1 MSAIGTL
8 SWARSTGGR
17 LSASERLALTATG
30 LGSQVKQMSDKTA
43 YALGLRKDRLA
54 RLDLDSVR
62 LPDTPAAKEAEQI
75 ADEGFPPFMWH
86 HSHRSYLWA
95 LALANLDSLKPD
107 EEFLYIACLMHDA
120 GMLGIG
126 EREKDACF
134 TVASADAAAR
144 CARAANG
151 DWGDERRERLMEA
164 ITLHINPVV
173 DTSAG
178 VEASLLARGSTLDG
192 VALRGAWRVDPET
205 KRAVLARHPRHNIQK
220 ELPGALKAH
229 GKEAPKC
236 RIAFFLRYGAL
247 AQLVRHSPF
256 DE

>member
-30 LGSQVKQMSDKTA
+30 VGSQIKQMSDKTA

-54 RLDLDSVR
+54 RLDLDSVK
-62 LPDTPAAKEAEQI
+62 LPDTAAAKEAEQI
-75 ADEGFPPFMWH
+75 ADEFPRYMWH

-107 EEFLYIACLMHDA
+107 EEMLYVSCLMHDA

-126 EREKDACF
+126 EREPSMCF
-134 TVASADAAAR
+134 TLASADAASR
-144 CARAANG
+144 CAKAGNG
-151 DWGDERRERLMEA
+151 DWSDDRRERLMEA

-173 DTSAG
+173 DTSDG
-178 VEASLLARGSTLDG
+178 VEANLLTRGSTLDG
-192 VALRGAWRVDPET
+192 LALRGAWRIHPDT
-205 KRAVLARHPRHNIQK
+205 KQAVLAKHPRYNLQK
-220 ELPGALKAH
+220 ELPVALKAH
-229 GKEAPKC
+229 GKEAPKG

-247 AQLVRHSPF
+247 SQLVKHSPF